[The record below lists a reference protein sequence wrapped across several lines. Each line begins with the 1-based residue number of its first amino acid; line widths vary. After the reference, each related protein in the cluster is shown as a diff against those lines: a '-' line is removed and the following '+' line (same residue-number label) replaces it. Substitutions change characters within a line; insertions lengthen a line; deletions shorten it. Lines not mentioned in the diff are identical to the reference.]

1 MLILVV
7 AFAGLVL
14 GLLRGGS
21 LSGLA
26 QLSFRWIPL
35 VIAGLGL
42 QFLIFPLLGGVSIVP
57 ALYIPPLY
65 ILSMALLG
73 LWVVL
78 NRHIPG
84 IVLMGIGLLM
94 NMAAIVTNGG
104 YMPIDIDAANALGQ
118 SRDPATGGTEI
129 RNHSRA
135 TRGPVQLWIF
145 TDILLIT
152 GIGWFS
158 SVFSIGD
165 VLLALGAS
173 RLLYCSVRWTNSAS
187 QDAPLVSEPAE
198 LSPQHD
204 GNG

>member
-21 LSGLA
+21 LGGLA

-42 QFLIFPLLGGVSIVP
+42 QFLIFPLLGGASIVP
-57 ALYIPPLY
+57 TQYIPLLY
-65 ILSMALLG
+65 ILSMALLAI
-73 LWVVL
+73 WVVL

-94 NMAAIVTNGG
+94 NMAAIVANGG
-104 YMPIDIDAANALGQ
+104 YMPINTDAANALGQ
-118 SRDPATGGTEI
+118 SRDPAVGGTEI

-165 VLLALGAS
+165 VLLAFGAS
-173 RLLYCSVRWTNSAS
+173 RLLYCSVQRPESAS
-187 QDAPLVSEPAE
+187 RDAPLVGEPAE
-198 LSPQHD
+198 LSPQNDAHR
-204 GNG
+204 